1 MGRVAAI
8 LILLFSFASAKWC
21 IYHAAQKRIYDHE
34 DKIFYKNFPD
44 GVILKERGLYRFVS
58 GPYQTKS
65 QALQTLSLAKKFHP
79 DAYIKPCKSLK
90 KRAPKQEI
98 KKVQPQKKTP
108 ETAQPQTAKNRNPK
122 EQLSKDSFVKSIL
135 QKMEHKKDN
144 YYTLSF
150 EEFLHRLLGY
160 EYEAKNID
168 YQRKLEELEAKLE
181 QNGYDWDI
189 FAYAVAGYSKF
200 IDYDLV
206 TNKEFT
212 LDGGIGIGK
221 RLFDGGYGLK
231 DRIARLKKRLAT
243 VRSIQA
249 KDKLSLYALQIYME
263 AYANERIK
271 EIYQNL
277 YFNQKAFFALIKERL
292 KVGLA
297 GKVDYLDAKNDMLT
311 IKRAFLAKIYDA
323 MYSDYLIRNAIGLDT
338 KKPIR
343 LQEFGVMAK
352 EGDLQALYQKAMQEN
367 PDITVQRYL
376 FELQKEYLKKA
387 QNARYPI
394 LDLSSQIFYEY
405 KKDFG
410 VTPHQSTNGLNYNV
424 NLNMKIPL
432 YGPEASSEAVQK
444 EKIKTLMQKNDLLKT
459 IKENAR
465 QIHRYYNEIDR
476 IERTLQIVQ
485 EQLTLTKEKI
495 DLIKKRYQSGLSGYR
510 RYSDA
515 LRELLRLS
523 EERYML
529 QAARV
534 SDEGTLSVLQGKH
547 LFYGED

>member
-34 DKIFYKNFPD
+34 DTVFYKNFPN

-65 QALQTLSLAKKFHP
+65 QALRTLPLAKKFHP
-79 DAYIKPCKSLK
+79 DAYIKPCSSLK
-90 KRAPKQEI
+90 QKA
-98 KKVQPQKKTP
+98 KKAQPQKR
-108 ETAQPQTAKNRNPK
+108 AQKSQAQKPQNPK
-122 EQLSKDSFVKSIL
+122 EQPAKDSFVESIL
-135 QKMEHKKDN
+135 QKMEHKKDI

-168 YQRKLEELEAKLE
+168 YQRRLEELEAKLE
-181 QNGYDWDI
+181 QNPYNWDI

-200 IDYDLV
+200 IDYDLI
-206 TNKEFT
+206 TNKELT
-212 LDGGIGIGK
+212 VDGGIGIGK

-231 DRIARLKKRLAT
+231 DRIKRLKKRLAKL
-243 VRSIQA
+243 RSIKA
-249 KDKLSLYALQIYME
+249 KDKLTLYALQIYME

-297 GKVDYLDAKNDMLT
+297 SKVDYLDAKNDMLT

-343 LQEFGVMAK
+343 LQEFGVVAK
-352 EGDLQALYQKAMQEN
+352 EGDLQALYQKALQEN

-410 VTPHQSTNGLNYNV
+410 VTPHRSTNGLNYNV

-432 YGPEASSEAVQK
+432 YGPEASSETVQK

-485 EQLTLTKEKI
+485 EQLTLMKEKI
-495 DLIKKRYQSGLSGYR
+495 DLVKKRYQSGLSSYR

-534 SDEGTLSVLQGKH
+534 NNEGVLLVLQGKH